1 MNRLIL
7 GTALALATS
16 VGLAAQQSTTKTQTK
31 VDVKD
36 GKNVTVTGCVD
47 RAASGQGFVLTRVES
62 GGTPSPFYALVGEDG
77 RARESRGSSRRD
89 PRQGHRRRRRRQGG
103 RDHEDEGR
111 ARARRRHAHE
121 GEDEIEGTTDVP
133 FLGVKS
139 VKMLRDTARRL
150 RSLRPSRRR
159 STVSARRSRAAFRR
173 VTESPR

>member
-62 GGTPSPFYALVGEDG
+62 GGTPSPFYALVGED
-77 RARESRGSSRRD
+77 SSRTTLK
-89 PRQGHRRRRRRQGG
+89 RRQ
-103 RDHEDEGR
+103 REVVAFVRSAMQPPSADER
-111 ARARRRHAHE
+111 APR
-121 GEDEIEGTTDVP
+121 
-133 FLGVKS
+133 KS
-139 VKMLRDTARRL
+139 AG
-150 RSLRPSRRR
+150 
-159 STVSARRSRAAFRR
+159 
-173 VTESPR
+173 